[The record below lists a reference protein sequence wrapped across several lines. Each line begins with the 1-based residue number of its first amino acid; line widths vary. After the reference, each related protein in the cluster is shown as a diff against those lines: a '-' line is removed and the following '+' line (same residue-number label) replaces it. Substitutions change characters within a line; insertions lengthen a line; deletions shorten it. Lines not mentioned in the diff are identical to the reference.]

1 MLTRRTSLAALAG
14 AALLASACSGGSKAA
29 TPSTAPPTT
38 AGSTTSSTPETTTST
53 VPATTTTVPVARYVL
68 TGLPVTDP
76 ATQNRPALVVKID
89 NHPEARPQTGLTQAD
104 VVYEE
109 EVEGITRFFSVFQ
122 STDSTPV
129 GPIRSA
135 RTTDVNLV
143 AGLSHPL
150 FAWSGGNPTV
160 QRQISG
166 ADLTDVGFGVA
177 SKPGGYF
184 RENRT
189 HATQSEHTLY
199 ADTVALYSLAP
210 AGQGAPAPLFTF
222 RADGAP
228 SPVGDP
234 IDGVKLQMEGTKAQ
248 WTWDPT
254 TQTWLREE
262 NGSPHVDHDGVQIA
276 PANVVLQ
283 FVSYVGV
290 PGVGVSQQA
299 VTVGEGEAW
308 VLTDGK
314 IIKGTWSRPDPK
326 QPAVYK
332 DSAGNVIALTPGRT
346 WVELPQPGQVAEV
359 PPGTDPATV
368 AYP

>member
-1 MLTRRTSLAALAG
+1 MT
-14 AALLASACSGGSKAA
+14 
-29 TPSTAPPTT
+29 PTT
-38 AGSTTSSTPETTTST
+38 AASTSSSASSSST
-53 VPATTTTVPVARYVL
+53 VAATTTTQPVARYAL
-68 TGLPVTDP
+68 TGLAVTDP

-89 NHPEARPQTGLTQAD
+89 NHAEARPQTGLNQAD

-109 EVEGITRFFSVFQ
+109 EVEGITRFFAVFQ

-166 ADLTDVGFGVA
+166 ADLTDVGQGQA
-177 SKPGGYF
+177 DGPGGYH
-184 RENRT
+184 RDNRT
-189 HATQSEHTLY
+189 HANATEHTLY
-199 ADTVALYSLAP
+199 ADTVALYTLAP
-210 AGQGAPAPLFTF
+210 AGQGAPMPLFTF
-222 RADGAP
+222 RADAEA

-234 IDGVKLQMEGTKAQ
+234 VAGVKLKMESTKAQ
-248 WTWDPT
+248 FVWDAASK
-254 TQTWLREE
+254 TWLREE

-276 PANVVLQ
+276 PANVVVQ
-283 FVSYVGV
+283 YVSYVGV
-290 PGVGVSQQA
+290 PGVGQSQQA

-308 VLTDGK
+308 ILTDGK
-314 IIKGTWSRPDPK
+314 IVKGTWSRPDPK

-332 DSAGNVIALTPGRT
+332 DAAGNPVKLTPGRT
-346 WVELPQPGQVAEV
+346 WIELPDPGAAVEIPAGADPDSV
-359 PPGTDPATV
+359 PFP
-368 AYP
+368 